1 MSQLRLTEDQPT
13 NQTGEVHQVQTTY
26 VDVHIIQTV
35 PPANLNRDDTGSPKS
50 ARFGGVR
57 RARVSS
63 QAWKRAARLGFS
75 QYLDPAQLAVRTR
88 RLVELLTE
96 RFVSVGLSDEDSTRL
111 ARAVLA
117 SLGLK
122 TQSDESATSQYLLF
136 LGRAQ
141 IDAIVDSVL
150 GVRDEIEPALDQG
163 KEKDLSKSLE
173 QLNLLA
179 LMGGPQPADVALFG
193 RMVAD
198 VPAINIDAAAQ
209 VAHAISTHP
218 VELEF
223 DYFTAVD
230 DLNPAEETGAGMI
243 GTVEFNSATLYRY
256 ATVNPY
262 LLAENLGQ
270 PDAVA
275 PTLRAFLHAW
285 VKSIPSGHQ
294 TTFAHR
300 TLPEFVLLTVRDD
313 QPVNLVGAFEDPV
326 RGRGQR
332 GIAAASVEKLCEALD
347 GVVAAYGHAP
357 VLVAATALPQVREA
371 VPESEQS
378 VIARSALM
386 PFDDVVEAVVSNVGS
401 LLRGSGT

>member
-1 MSQLRLTEDQPT
+1 M
-13 NQTGEVHQVQTTY
+13 QTTY

-75 QYLDPAQLAVRTR
+75 EHLDPAQLAVRTR

-96 RFVSVGLSDEDSTRL
+96 RFLSADLSDEHSARL

-122 TQSDESATSQYLLF
+122 TQSDESAISQYLLF
-136 LGRAQ
+136 LGKAQ

-150 GVRDEIEPALDQG
+150 TLRDEIEPALEQG
-163 KEKDLSKSLE
+163 QEKDLAESLK
-173 QLNLLA
+173 QLDLLA

-270 PDAVA
+270 TEAVV
-275 PTLRAFLHAW
+275 PTLRAFLHSW

-300 TLPEFVLLTVRDD
+300 TLPEFVLVTVRDD

-326 RGRGQR
+326 RGNGQR

-347 GVVAAYGHAP
+347 GVVAAYGHPP

-371 VPESEQS
+371 VPANDGS
-378 VIARSALM
+378 VISRGALM
-386 PFDDVVEAVVSNVGS
+386 PFDDVVEAVVSNVKA
-401 LLRGSGT
+401 LMRGSGT